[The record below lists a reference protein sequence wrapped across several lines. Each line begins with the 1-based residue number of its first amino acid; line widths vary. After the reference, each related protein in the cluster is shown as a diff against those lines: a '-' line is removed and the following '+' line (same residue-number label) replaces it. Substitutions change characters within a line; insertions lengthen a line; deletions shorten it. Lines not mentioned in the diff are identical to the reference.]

1 MRDRRG
7 AKKRRAIPKIE
18 AIHERDPPF
27 NSAITLDQKQ
37 PGTTRRAA
45 WQISQSTWLLDPN
58 SWCALSCTMVRA
70 TLSFLGPHWLAS
82 RHQFTIGIDQE

>member
-37 PGTTRRAA
+37 PGTTEERRGKSAN
-45 WQISQSTWLLDPN
+45 QRGSSTLIAG
-58 SWCALSCTMVRA
+58 AL
-70 TLSFLGPHWLAS
+70 
-82 RHQFTIGIDQE
+82 